1 VFINYDAN
9 DRVKRIGSVYM
20 TYNICLRAVGGLKS
34 LQPSWSNCW
43 YCGSV
48 KGGGRYAYNQDNDYG
63 YDHNTNDDRDDDDND
78 DDHYY
83 YRTNGTK
90 AKIED
95 TKYPE
100 M

>member
-20 TYNICLRAVGGLKS
+20 TYNICLRAVGGLEIITTVVVK
-34 LQPSWSNCW
+34 LLILW
-43 YCGSV
+43 SV

>member
-1 VFINYDAN
+1 MV
-9 DRVKRIGSVYM
+9 
-20 TYNICLRAVGGLKS
+20 
-34 LQPSWSNCW
+34 
-43 YCGSV
+43 
-48 KGGGRYAYNQDNDYG
+48 
-63 YDHNTNDDRDDDDND
+63 YDHRNTNDDD

>member
-1 VFINYDAN
+1 MPTTKTTIMV
-9 DRVKRIGSVYM
+9 
-20 TYNICLRAVGGLKS
+20 
-34 LQPSWSNCW
+34 
-43 YCGSV
+43 
-48 KGGGRYAYNQDNDYG
+48 
-63 YDHNTNDDRDDDDND
+63 YDHRNTNDDD

>member
-1 VFINYDAN
+1 V
-9 DRVKRIGSVYM
+9 R
-20 TYNICLRAVGGLKS
+20 
-34 LQPSWSNCW
+34 
-43 YCGSV
+43 
-48 KGGGRYAYNQDNDYG
+48 
-63 YDHNTNDDRDDDDND
+63 DDDND
-78 DDHYY
+78 DDHY